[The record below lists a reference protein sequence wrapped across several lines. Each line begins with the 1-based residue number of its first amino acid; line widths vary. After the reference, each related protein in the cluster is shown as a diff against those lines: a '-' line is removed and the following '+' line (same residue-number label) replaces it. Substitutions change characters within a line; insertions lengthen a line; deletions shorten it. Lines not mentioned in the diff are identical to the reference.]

1 MSAPTGHEQYEILLV
16 KAVDGQLNAGEERQ
30 LAEHMER
37 CGQCREELADFT
49 AIKETTDAMTERI
62 MQDAIIEPP
71 RESAPARAWIIICS
85 LLVIGGLGLLYGFG
99 ALQLLADPSVP
110 LPVKIGTGAAAL
122 GVVGLLIYLLRVKL
136 RGAGKDPYREIDQ

>member
-1 MSAPTGHEQYEILLV
+1 MSQPRDHERYEILLV
-16 KAVDGQLNAGEERQ
+16 KVVDG
-30 LAEHMER
+30 LATDDEQRALDDHLATCQE
-37 CGQCREELADFT
+37 CREELADFT